1 MKIDLNRLSQLAGIK
16 NTGSNLNES
25 VAYEGSAID
34 GLEEEVY
41 EGSAVE
47 DMEEGTYEGSA
58 IDGLEEVVDEK
69 AHDELD
75 EVIEIDEVM
84 LVQELRRAKSLMES
98 RKKKELLESKKKEAR
113 KEALYE
119 AQLRKAIDAE
129 VKAVLADLQ
138 DGQWF
143 YGDDKPTRSKKG
155 YTHQGSFLKGMG
167 FK

>member
-16 NTGSNLNES
+16 NTGRNLNES

-34 GLEEEVY
+34 GLEEE
-41 EGSAVE
+41 
-47 DMEEGTYEGSA
+47 GTYEGSA
-58 IDGLEEVVDEK
+58 IDGLEEVMDEK
-69 AHDELD
+69 AHGELD

-119 AQLRKAIDAE
+119 AQLRKVIDAE
-129 VKAVLADLQ
+129 VKAVLAELQ
-138 DGQWF
+138 DGQWV

>member
-129 VKAVLADLQ
+129 VKAVLAELQ
-138 DGQWF
+138 DGQWV

>member
-34 GLEEEVY
+34 GLE
-41 EGSAVE
+41 
-47 DMEEGTYEGSA
+47 EEGTYEGSA

-129 VKAVLADLQ
+129 VKAVLAELQ
-138 DGQWF
+138 DGQWV